1 GPLKAKA
8 PTSPPPSTRPSTGPR
23 NKDSNTKGKGMGEHA
38 LERLEKWLGDKLS
51 RRVVMMEKIS
61 SQSDFVAIVGRWERV
76 SEGRGYAPDLAA
88 AIHAAL
94 DRAEEAGL

>member
-1 GPLKAKA
+1 M
-8 PTSPPPSTRPSTGPR
+8 T
-23 NKDSNTKGKGMGEHA
+23 NDA
-38 LERLEKWLGDKLS
+38 LTRLEKWLGDKLS

-61 SQSDFVAIVGRWERV
+61 SQSDFVVIVGRWERV
-76 SEGRGYAPDLAA
+76 SEGRGYAPDLST